1 MIFRDRF
8 NEALKQTTLTQKEIA
23 EKCGI
28 HPSCITQ
35 YKNGDSEPTLATLF
49 DLCKILNVSSD
60 YLLGLADI

>member
-1 MIFRDRF
+1 MIFQKRF
-8 NEALKQTTLTQKEIA
+8 NEALKQTTLNQKEIA

-35 YKNGDSEPTLATLF
+35 YKNGESEPTLETLYN
-49 DLCKILNVSSD
+49 LCKILNISSD